1 MKKIVI
7 LLIFIILIS
16 GCGGSKQI
24 PDWIKA
30 SFNELENYKKNYL
43 SGKDRIAE
51 LQFNKAVDEIKKSGN
66 LEILGRAYLTKYAV
80 HVAVLEVFDEKE
92 YLSIEALEAIPQNRT
107 FYNFLKG
114 SFDKVDESLLPRQ
127 YNGVLKVFRKGNYED
142 AAHEIS
148 KMEDP
153 LSKLIAVGLL
163 IQKNTYEEGILK
175 IAIDTAAQNG
185 WKKALV
191 AYLEKLLLLYE
202 TKKEKEKAANIMQR
216 IQLIKN

>member
-1 MKKIVI
+1 MKKLVI
-7 LLIFIILIS
+7 LLIFVISLI

-24 PDWIKA
+24 PEWIDN
-30 SFNELENYKKNYL
+30 SYNQLENYKKNYL

-80 HVAVLEVFDEKE
+80 HIAVLETFDERE
-92 YLSIEALEAIPQNRT
+92 YLTIEALEPALQNRM

-114 SFDKVDESLLPRQ
+114 SFDKVDESLLPGQ
-127 YNGVLKVFRKGNYED
+127 YKGVLKVFRKGKYED

-148 KMEDP
+148 KMEDS
-153 LSKLIAVGLL
+153 LSKLIVAGLL
-163 IQKNTYEEGILK
+163 IQKNTYDEGVLK

-185 WKKALV
+185 WKKALL
-191 AYLEKLLLLYE
+191 AYLEKLVLLYE
-202 TKKEKEKAANIMQR
+202 TKKEAEKASNITQR
-216 IQLIKN
+216 IQLLKK

>member
-1 MKKIVI
+1 MKKILI
-7 LLIFIILIS
+7 LLIFIILIL

-24 PDWIKA
+24 PDWIND
-30 SFNELENYKKNYL
+30 SFNHLENYKKNYL

-66 LEILGRAYLTKYAV
+66 LEILGRTYLTKYAV
-80 HVAVLEVFDEKE
+80 HIAVLEVFDERE
-92 YLSIEALEAIPQNRT
+92 YLKTDALQPVLQNRT

-127 YNGVLKVFRKGNYED
+127 YRGTLKVFRKGNYED

-153 LSKLIAVGLL
+153 LSKLIAAGLL
-163 IQKNTYEEGILK
+163 IQKNTYDEEILK
-175 IAIDTAAQNG
+175 IAIDTASQNG
-185 WKKALV
+185 WKKALL

-202 TKKEKEKAANIMQR
+202 TKKETEKAANIAQR

>member
-7 LLIFIILIS
+7 LLIIVISFS
-16 GCGGSKQI
+16 GCGGSKKTPGWVDNSYYQ
-24 PDWIKA
+24 
-30 SFNELENYKKNYL
+30 LENYKENYL

-92 YLSIEALEAIPQNRT
+92 YLSIESLEAIPQNRT

-114 SFDKVDESLLPRQ
+114 SFDKVDESLLPKQ
-127 YNGVLKVFRKGNYED
+127 YNEVLKVFRKGTFED

-153 LSKLIAVGLL
+153 LPKLIAAGLL
-163 IQKNTYEEGILK
+163 IQKNIRNEAVLK

-185 WKKALV
+185 WKKALL
-191 AYLEKLLLLYE
+191 AYLEKLALFYE
-202 TKKEKEKAANIMQR
+202 TKKESEKAAHITQK
-216 IQLIKN
+216 ILLLKK

>member
-7 LLIFIILIS
+7 LLIIVISFS
-16 GCGGSKQI
+16 GCGGSKKT
-24 PDWIKA
+24 PGWIDT
-30 SFNELENYKKNYL
+30 SYNQLENYKENYL

-114 SFDKVDESLLPRQ
+114 SFDKVDESLLPKQ
-127 YNGVLKVFRKGNYED
+127 YNEVLKVFRKGTFED

-153 LSKLIAVGLL
+153 LPKLIAAGLL
-163 IQKNTYEEGILK
+163 IQKNIRNEAVLK

-185 WKKALV
+185 WKKALL
-191 AYLEKLLLLYE
+191 AYLEKLALFYE
-202 TKKEKEKAANIMQR
+202 TKKESEKAAHITQK
-216 IQLIKN
+216 ILLLKK

>member
-7 LLIFIILIS
+7 LLIIVISFS
-16 GCGGSKQI
+16 GCGGSKKT
-24 PDWIKA
+24 PGWIDN
-30 SFNELENYKKNYL
+30 SYNQLENYKENYL

-114 SFDKVDESLLPRQ
+114 SFDKVDESLLPKQ
-127 YNGVLKVFRKGNYED
+127 YNEVLKVFRKGTFED

-153 LSKLIAVGLL
+153 LPKLIAAGLL
-163 IQKNTYEEGILK
+163 IQKNIRNEAVLK

-185 WKKALV
+185 WKKALL
-191 AYLEKLLLLYE
+191 AYLEKLALFYE
-202 TKKEKEKAANIMQR
+202 TKKESEKAAHITQK
-216 IQLIKN
+216 ILLLKK

>member
-114 SFDKVDESLLPRQ
+114 SFDKVDESLLPKQ
-127 YNGVLKVFRKGNYED
+127 YNEVLKVFRKGTFED

-153 LSKLIAVGLL
+153 LPTLIAAGLL
-163 IQKNTYEEGILK
+163 IQKNIYNEAVLK

-185 WKKALV
+185 WKKALL
-191 AYLEKLLLLYE
+191 AYLEKLALFYE
-202 TKKEKEKAANIMQR
+202 TKKESEKAAHITQK
-216 IQLIKN
+216 ILLLKK

>member
-7 LLIFIILIS
+7 LLIIVISFS
-16 GCGGSKQI
+16 GCGGSKKT
-24 PDWIKA
+24 PGWIDN
-30 SFNELENYKKNYL
+30 SYNQLENYKENYL

-114 SFDKVDESLLPRQ
+114 SFDKVDESLLPKQ
-127 YNGVLKVFRKGNYED
+127 YNEVLKVFRKGTFED
-142 AAHEIS
+142 AANEIS

-153 LSKLIAVGLL
+153 LPKLIAAGLL
-163 IQKNTYEEGILK
+163 IQKNIYNEAVLK

-185 WKKALV
+185 WKKALL
-191 AYLEKLLLLYE
+191 ANLEKLALFYE
-202 TKKEKEKAANIMQR
+202 TKKESEKAAHITQK
-216 IQLIKN
+216 ILLLKK

>member
-7 LLIFIILIS
+7 LLIIVISFS
-16 GCGGSKQI
+16 GCGGSKKTPGWVDNSYNQ
-24 PDWIKA
+24 
-30 SFNELENYKKNYL
+30 LENYKENYL

-92 YLSIEALEAIPQNRT
+92 YLSIESLEAIPQNRT

-114 SFDKVDESLLPRQ
+114 SFDKVDESLLPKQ
-127 YNGVLKVFRKGNYED
+127 YNEVLKVFRKGTFED

-153 LSKLIAVGLL
+153 LPKLIAAGLL
-163 IQKNTYEEGILK
+163 IQKNIRNEAVLK

-185 WKKALV
+185 WKKALL
-191 AYLEKLLLLYE
+191 AYLEKLALFYE
-202 TKKEKEKAANIMQR
+202 TKKESEKAAHITQK
-216 IQLIKN
+216 ILLLKK

>member
-1 MKKIVI
+1 IDT
-7 LLIFIILIS
+7 S
-16 GCGGSKQI
+16 YNQ
-24 PDWIKA
+24 
-30 SFNELENYKKNYL
+30 LENYKENYL

-114 SFDKVDESLLPRQ
+114 SFDKVDESLLPKQ
-127 YNGVLKVFRKGNYED
+127 YNEVLKVFRKGTFED

-153 LSKLIAVGLL
+153 LPKLIAAGLL
-163 IQKNTYEEGILK
+163 IQKNIRNEAVLK

-185 WKKALV
+185 WKKALL
-191 AYLEKLLLLYE
+191 AYLEKLALFYE
-202 TKKEKEKAANIMQR
+202 TKKESEKAAHITQK
-216 IQLIKN
+216 ILLLKK